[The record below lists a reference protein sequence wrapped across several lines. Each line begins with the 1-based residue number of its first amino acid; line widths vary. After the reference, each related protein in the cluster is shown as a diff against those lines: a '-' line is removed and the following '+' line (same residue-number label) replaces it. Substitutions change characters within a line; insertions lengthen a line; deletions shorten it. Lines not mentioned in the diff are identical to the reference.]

1 MSVITVWYESKSL
14 YFCLVLSFCVSVSLS
29 FVSLPFQSNF
39 IVSYSGLSLL
49 FFLHSVCERKVLVNV
64 TTSEA
69 ASA

>member
-1 MSVITVWYESKSL
+1 MNQKVFISAWFFLFVFLFLYPLSL
-14 YFCLVLSFCVSVSLS
+14 YLFNL
-29 FVSLPFQSNF
+29 N